1 MRKDAG
7 GTMVV
12 DLQTDPYNSTHN
24 RHDRDLSDNGH
35 NHKPRPKF
43 GDLLKADHDG
53 IFPSVDPIIVN
64 TNLTHHRFSSVSGA
78 STMSMS
84 SGPASGEGS
93 PCVMSP
99 WARVSPPWAADCN
112 DDNVLETN
120 GLIGSIVREEGHIYS
135 LAASGDLLYT
145 GSDSKNIRVWKN
157 LKDYAGFKSSSGLI
171 KAIVIFG
178 DKVFTGHQDG
188 KIRVWKVS
196 KRKPGK
202 HKRVGTL
209 PTFKSMVKSSVN
221 PKHYMEVRR
230 NKNSVKTKHN
240 DAVSSLSLDVE
251 QGLLYSSSWDTTI
264 KVWRISDSK
273 CLDSIHAHD
282 DAINSVMYGF
292 DDLVFTG
299 SADGTVKVWKREMHG
314 KGMRH
319 VLAQILLKQENA
331 VTALAVKVKSS
342 IVYSGSSEGLVNYWE
357 RTKRV
362 FVGGVLKGHKSAVL
376 CLAVAGNLLLSGSA
390 DKNICVWR
398 RDTSDGS
405 HQCLSVLTGHM
416 GPVKCL
422 AVEEERACRKGAK
435 ASAVAEG
442 DRKWIIYSGSL
453 DKSVKV
459 WRVSERMATWREMDD
474 EPAASSGR
482 KSSSSPHEGSG
493 AWSSRELGK

>member
-1 MRKDAG
+1 MRNETG

-12 DLQTDPYNSTHN
+12 DLQNDPYNNNLNS
-24 RHDRDLSDNGH
+24 HDLRDGP
-35 NHKPRPKF
+35 KPRPKF

-53 IFPSVDPIIVN
+53 IFPPDDLVSGN
-64 TNLTHHRFSSVSGA
+64 SNASHQRFSSVSA
-78 STMSMS
+78 STMS
-84 SGPASGEGS
+84 SGPTSGEGS

-99 WARVSPPWAADCN
+99 WARVSPPWGADFN
-112 DDNVLETN
+112 EDNVLETN
-120 GLIGSIVREEGHIYS
+120 GLIGSIVRKEGHIYS

-157 LKDYAGFKSSSGLI
+157 LKEHAGFKSSSGLI

-178 DKVFTGHQDG
+178 DRIFTGHQDG
-188 KIRVWKVS
+188 KIRIWKVS

-230 NKNSVKTKHN
+230 NRNSVKTKHN
-240 DAVSSLSLDVE
+240 DAVSSLSLDVDL
-251 QGLLYSSSWDTTI
+251 GLLYSSSWDTTI
-264 KVWRISDSK
+264 KVWRIADSK
-273 CLDSIHAHD
+273 CLESIHAHD
-282 DAINSVMYGF
+282 DAINSVMSGF
-292 DDLVFTG
+292 DELVFTG
-299 SADGTVKVWKREMHG
+299 SADGTVKVWKREMQG
-314 KGMRH
+314 KGTKH
-319 VLAQILLKQENA
+319 VLAQVLLKQENA
-331 VTALAVKVKSS
+331 VTALAVKSKSS
-342 IVYSGSSEGLVNYWE
+342 IVYCGSSDGLVNYWE
-357 RTKRV
+357 RSKRV
-362 FVGGVLKGHKSAVL
+362 FTGGILKGHKSAVL
-376 CLAVAGNLLLSGSA
+376 CLAIAGNLLLSGSA

-398 RDTSDGS
+398 RDPSDKS

-435 ASAVAEG
+435 ASATGEG
-442 DRKWIIYSGSL
+442 DRKFIIYSGSL

-459 WRVSERMATWREMDD
+459 WRVSERMATWREMD

-482 KSSSSPHEGSG
+482 KSSSSPHEESG
-493 AWSSRELGK
+493 AWSSRDMEKQK

>member
-1 MRKDAG
+1 MRNETG

-12 DLQTDPYNSTHN
+12 DLQTDQYNHHHS
-24 RHDRDLSDNGH
+24 LSSHELNGG
-35 NHKPRPKF
+35 HKPRPKF
-43 GDLLKADHDG
+43 GEILKADHDG
-53 IFPSVDPIIVN
+53 IFPPDEDPSMVN
-64 TNLTHHRFSSVSGA
+64 SSLTHHRFSSVSA
-78 STMSMS
+78 STIS
-84 SGPASGEGS
+84 SSPASGEGS

-99 WARVSPPWAADCN
+99 WARVSPAWGAEFN
-112 DDNVLETN
+112 EDNVLETN

-145 GSDSKNIRVWKN
+145 GSDSKNIRVWKG

-178 DKVFTGHQDG
+178 DRIFTGHQDG
-188 KIRVWKVS
+188 KIRIWKVS

-221 PKHYMEVRR
+221 PKHFIESRR
-230 NKNSVKTKHN
+230 NKNSVKTKHK

-251 QGLLYSSSWDTTI
+251 VGLLYSSSWDTTI

-273 CLDSIHAHD
+273 CLESIHAHD
-282 DAINSVMYGF
+282 DAINSIMSGF

-299 SADGTVKVWKREMHG
+299 SADGTVKVWKREMQG
-314 KGMRH
+314 KGTKH
-319 VLAQILLKQENA
+319 VLGQVLLKQENA
-331 VTALAVKVKSS
+331 VTALAVKHKSF
-342 IVYSGSSEGLVNYWE
+342 IVYSGSSDGLVNYWE
-357 RTKRV
+357 RPKRL
-362 FVGGVLKGHKSAVL
+362 FVGGTLKGHKSAVL
-376 CLAVAGNLLLSGSA
+376 CLATAGNLLFSGSA

-398 RDTSDGS
+398 RDPTNGS

-422 AVEEERACRKGAK
+422 AVEEERACRKGKGAK
-435 ASAVAEG
+435 AAVEG
-442 DRKWIIYSGSL
+442 EEKWIIYSGSL

-459 WRVSERMATWREMDD
+459 WRVSEKMATWREMDD
-474 EPAASSGR
+474 EGEASSER
-482 KSSSSPHEGSG
+482 RSSSSPREGSG
-493 AWSSRELGK
+493 AWISRD

>member
-1 MRKDAG
+1 MRNETG

-12 DLQTDPYNSTHN
+12 DLQVQTDPYNNNHHRHN
-24 RHDRDLSDNGH
+24 LSHDRSDNG
-35 NHKPRPKF
+35 HKPRPKF

-53 IFPSVDPIIVN
+53 IFPPDDPIIVN
-64 TNLTHHRFSSVSGA
+64 TNLTHHRFSSVSA
-78 STMSMS
+78 STMSS
-84 SGPASGEGS
+84 SGLASGEGS

-99 WARVSPPWAADCN
+99 WARVSPPWAADFN
-112 DDNVLETN
+112 EDNVLETN

-178 DKVFTGHQDG
+178 DRIFTGHQDG

-202 HKRVGTL
+202 HKRIGTL

-221 PKHYMEVRR
+221 PKHFMEARR
-230 NKNSVKTKHN
+230 NKNSVKTKHS

-251 QGLLYSSSWDTTI
+251 LGLLYSSSWDRTI
-264 KVWRISDSK
+264 KVWRIADSK
-273 CLDSIHAHD
+273 CLESIHAHD
-282 DAINSVMYGF
+282 DAINSVMSGF

-299 SADGTVKVWKREMHG
+299 SADGTVKVWKRELQG
-314 KGMRH
+314 KGTKH
-319 VLAQILLKQENA
+319 VLVQVLLKQENA
-331 VTALAVKVKSS
+331 VTALAVKSKTS
-342 IVYSGSSEGLVNYWE
+342 IVYCGSSDGLVNYWQ
-357 RTKRV
+357 RSKRI
-362 FVGGVLKGHKSAVL
+362 FIGGILKGHKSAVL
-376 CLAVAGNLLLSGSA
+376 CLAIAGNLLLSGSA

-398 RDTSDGS
+398 RDPSDGS

-422 AVEEERACRKGAK
+422 AVEEERACRRGTK
-435 ASAVAEG
+435 SSTVVEG
-442 DRKWIIYSGSL
+442 DRKFIIYSGSL

-459 WRVSERMATWREMDD
+459 WRVSEKMATWREMG
-474 EPAASSGR
+474 EPAASSER

-493 AWSSRELGK
+493 AWSSRDLEK

>member
-1 MRKDAG
+1 MRNETG

-12 DLQTDPYNSTHN
+12 DLQANPYNLSH
-24 RHDRDLSDNGH
+24 DLSDNVH
-35 NHKPRPKF
+35 NNPRPKF
-43 GDLLKADHDG
+43 GDILKADHDG
-53 IFPSVDPIIVN
+53 IFPNEDPIIIS
-64 TNLTHHRFSSVSGA
+64 TSLTHHRFSTVSA
-78 STMSMS
+78 STMS
-84 SGPASGEGS
+84 SGLGSGDGS

-99 WARVSPPWAADCN
+99 WGRVSPPWAADFN
-112 DDNVLETN
+112 EDNVLETN

-178 DKVFTGHQDG
+178 DRIFTGHQDG
-188 KIRVWKVS
+188 KIRIWKVS
-196 KRKPGK
+196 KSKPGK

-221 PKHYMEVRR
+221 PKHFMELRR
-230 NKNSVKTKHN
+230 KRNSVKTKHN

-251 QGLLYSSSWDTTI
+251 LGLLYSSSWDKTI

-273 CLDSIHAHD
+273 CLESIQAHD

-292 DDLVFTG
+292 VDLVFTG

-314 KGMRH
+314 KGTRH
-319 VLAQILLKQENA
+319 LLVQILLEQENA
-331 VTALAVKVKSS
+331 VTALAVQPKSL
-342 IVYSGSSEGLVNYWE
+342 IVYCGSSDGLVNYWE
-357 RTKRV
+357 RSKRI
-362 FVGGVLKGHKSAVL
+362 FVGGTLKGHKSAVL
-376 CLAVAGNLLLSGSA
+376 CLSVAGNLLLSGSA

-398 RDTSDGS
+398 RDPIDGS

-422 AVEEERACRKGAK
+422 AVEEERAYRKGAK
-435 ASAVAEG
+435 ASSTAEG

-459 WRVSERMATWREMDD
+459 WRVSEKMATWREMD
-474 EPAASSGR
+474 EAGASSGR
-482 KSSSSPHEGSG
+482 KSFSPPPRG
-493 AWSSRELGK
+493 AWSSRDL

>member
-1 MRKDAG
+1 MRNETG

-12 DLQTDPYNSTHN
+12 DLQTDPYNNIHSRHN
-24 RHDRDLSDNGH
+24 LSCDLSEGP
-35 NHKPRPKF
+35 KPRPKF
-43 GDLLKADHDG
+43 GNISKTDHDE
-53 IFPSVDPIIVN
+53 IFPPDDPIIINSNV
-64 TNLTHHRFSSVSGA
+64 THQRFSSVSA
-78 STMSMS
+78 STMS

-99 WARVSPPWAADCN
+99 WARVSPPWGADFN
-112 DDNVLETN
+112 EDNVLETN
-120 GLIGSIVREEGHIYS
+120 
-135 LAASGDLLYT
+135 AASGDLLYT

-157 LKDYAGFKSSSGLI
+157 LKEHAGFKSSSGLI

-178 DKVFTGHQDG
+178 DRIFTGHQDG
-188 KIRVWKVS
+188 KIRIWKVS

-221 PKHYMEVRR
+221 PKHFMEVRR
-230 NKNSVKTKHN
+230 NRNSVKTKHN

-251 QGLLYSSSWDTTI
+251 LGLLYSSSWDTTI
-264 KVWRISDSK
+264 KVWRIADSK
-273 CLDSIHAHD
+273 CLESIHAHD
-282 DAINSVMYGF
+282 DAINSVMSGF

-299 SADGTVKVWKREMHG
+299 SADGTVKVWKRELQG
-314 KGMRH
+314 KGTKH
-319 VLAQILLKQENA
+319 TLAQVLLKQENA
-331 VTALAVKVKSS
+331 VTALAVKSQSS
-342 IVYSGSSEGLVNYWE
+342 IVYCGSSDGLVNYWE
-357 RTKRV
+357 RSKRS
-362 FVGGVLKGHKSAVL
+362 FTGGILNGHKSAVL
-376 CLAVAGNLLLSGSA
+376 CLGIAGNLLLSGSA

-398 RDTSDGS
+398 RDPSDKS

-422 AVEEERACRKGAK
+422 AVEEERACHQGAK
-435 ASAVAEG
+435 ASVAEG

-459 WRVSERMATWREMDD
+459 WRVSERMATWKEMD
-474 EPAASSGR
+474 EPAASSER

-493 AWSSRELGK
+493 AWSSRNVEK